1 MTKQI
6 DLNALNKQL
15 DAEIKNVTELE
26 FNFRKWAD
34 QQREKFAE
42 YREKTLNQGDLYLSE
57 YNQIVADLNDI
68 ESASKETIDYLINT
82 FQMLCP

>member
-34 QQREKFAE
+34 QQREKFTE

-68 ESASKETIDYLINT
+68 ESASQETIDYLINT

>member
-42 YREKTLNQGDLYLSE
+42 YREKTLNQGDLYLS
-57 YNQIVADLNDI
+57 
-68 ESASKETIDYLINT
+68 
-82 FQMLCP
+82 